1 MTNPTPGHEPA
12 KRPVMPM
19 KKRVVI
25 ALVVVV
31 ITMVPAWIMIAA
43 TAIGTGEVQSA
54 AFWASLPAVAG
65 LAATASG
72 GRRFGVLSAI
82 VMGLVAPLSI
92 VAGLSP
98 VSGAALMA
106 ILALT
111 VGRLSRFGLHKSAL
125 LVPVMLA
132 WPLID
137 PPLWAGQTS
146 VDRTDDTYLLWMA
159 AIFFV
164 GAIFPAIVLPLLMRK
179 RPPSPLVQHT
189 RQDAVPYTV
198 IITVLVT
205 VSTYYVLATPSMYG
219 GAFLIAAILVLAPI
233 GTAQTLKPTLLRILG
248 TLIGSVIVLALVS
261 QINSLAVIYLC
272 GLVFIVIAL
281 IARFGVHG
289 WLYYVF
295 MMPATA
301 SLNATT
307 LAQFGQL
314 GEQRLADNVV
324 GGLLVLIAA
333 AAAIAYSSW
342 AARHSHA
349 ADEDPETV
357 GLLDR
362 REPGAGA

>member
-1 MTNPTPGHEPA
+1 MATQTPQARP
-12 KRPVMPM
+12 PVMPM
-19 KKRVVI
+19 KKRI
-25 ALVVVV
+25 RLALVVVL
-31 ITMVPAWIMIAA
+31 ITMIPAWIMIAV
-43 TAIGTGEVQSA
+43 TYVGTGEFQGA

-65 LAATASG
+65 VAATAAG
-72 GRRFGVLSAI
+72 GRRFGVLAAI

-106 ILALT
+106 LLAML
-111 VGRLSRFGLHKSAL
+111 VGRMARFGLHKSAL
-125 LVPVMLA
+125 LVPVMMA

-137 PPLWAGQTS
+137 PPLWAGQTA

-164 GAIFPAIVLPLLMRK
+164 GSIFPALVMPFLLRNRQLP
-179 RPPSPLVQHT
+179 PLVPHS

-198 IITVLVT
+198 IITVLVM
-205 VSTYYVLATPSMYG
+205 VATYYVLASPTMYG

-233 GTAQTLKPTLLRILG
+233 GAADALRPTFLRILG
-248 TLIGSVIVLALVS
+248 TLIGSVFVIALVS
-261 QINSLAVIYLC
+261 QVDSLGVIYLF
-272 GLVFIVIAL
+272 GLFFIVIAL

-314 GEQRLADNVV
+314 GEQRLLDNVV
-324 GGLLVLIAA
+324 GGVLVLIASA
-333 AAAIAYSSW
+333 ATITLSGWIAK
-342 AARHSHA
+342 HGHA
-349 ADEDPETV
+349 QDEDPETV
-357 GLLDR
+357 GLINIR
-362 REPGAGA
+362 KV